1 MGVLLGLE
9 VLDNLTTLVQRHL
22 TIDDRAVNLV
32 LGEVGLQQFDG
43 VRERYEY
50 QYLTSSFFDNF
61 RDHVQAVRYIE
72 LDDFS
77 IVRID
82 RTAAYLQQL
91 VYLGRCIDRANL
103 FTCRFDKHL
112 VLKLVVVL
120 TLLGGE
126 RRFAFSVRHF
136 W

>member
-9 VLDNLTTLVQRHL
+9 VLDNLTTFVQRHL

-32 LGEVGLQQFDG
+32 LGKVGLQQFDG

-82 RTAAYLQQL
+82 RTTADLQEF
-91 VYLGRCIDRANL
+91 VYLGRRIYCADL
-103 FTCRFDKHL
+103 LTCRFDEHL
-112 VLKLVVVL
+112 VLKFVVVL

-126 RRFAFSVRHF
+126 RRFAFSVCHF